1 MNHLPAALRRV
12 FTSFVSLLRRRGRF
26 AVFFFTLFTMFITGV
41 HLHIVQSF
49 FSAPAPVADRAV
61 PPPPEPSMAE
71 PVQARE
77 LVRTWEGEIRKG
89 AGLAENL
96 ADAGLT
102 PNQIREMVDGV
113 APVLDLR
120 RIQAKK
126 PFTVSFGPDGEP
138 LRFTYQ
144 TSLLEEVVLEKEGD
158 RWKVGHKRIAAQ
170 TRVETVAGTI
180 DSSLFESLSRL
191 GERDQLTVGFVDIF
205 AWDIDFSNEL
215 QKGDTFRI
223 VVEKLY
229 RDGRFLTY
237 GRILAAEYRDR
248 DELHQAFFFPSPDD
262 RGDYY
267 TPEGKSLRKTFLR
280 APVSYNRISS
290 GYGRRLHPIL
300 RRVQPHRGI
309 DYAAP
314 AGTPVWAP
322 ADGTVVSTTRDRTN
336 GRRIVVRHP
345 NGYTTYYLHLSRF
358 ARGIRK
364 GTKVRQKQVIGYVGS
379 SGRSTG
385 PHLDYRMKKGGRWV
399 NPLKQKFPPGEP
411 LPETRLAEFSRYQ
424 EWLTGRLSSP
434 PGLFLAGADSPG
446 P

>member
-12 FTSFVSLLRRRGRF
+12 SVSFFTLLRRRGRF
-26 AVFFFTLFTMFITGV
+26 AVFFFTLFTMFLTGI
-41 HLHIVQSF
+41 HIHIVQTF
-49 FSAPAPVADRAV
+49 FAATAPVAEQAAAPAPETSLAK
-61 PPPPEPSMAE
+61 

-77 LVRTWEGEIRKG
+77 LVRTWKGEIRKG
-89 AGLAENL
+89 TGLAENL

-102 PNQIREMVDGV
+102 PAQIGEMVDGV

-126 PFTVSFGPDGEP
+126 PFTVAFGPDGEP

-144 TSLLEEVVLEKEGD
+144 TSLLEEVVLERRGES
-158 RWKVGHKRIAAQ
+158 WEVGHKRIAAQ
-170 TRVETVAGTI
+170 TRVETITGTI
-180 DSSLFESLSRL
+180 DSSLFESLSHL
-191 GERDQLTVGFVDIF
+191 GERDRLTVDFVDIF

-223 VVEKLY
+223 VVEKMY

-237 GRILAAEYRDR
+237 GRVLGAEYRDR
-248 DELHQAFFFPSPDD
+248 DELHQAFFFPYPDD

-280 APVSYNRISS
+280 APVSYSRISS
-290 GYGRRLHPIL
+290 GYGRRLHPVL
-300 RRVQPHRGI
+300 RRVQSHRGI

-322 ADGTVVSTTRDRTN
+322 ADGTVVSATRDRTN
-336 GRRIVVRHP
+336 GRKVVLRHP

-358 ARGIRK
+358 GRGIRK

-424 EWLTGRLSSP
+424 EWLTGELSTP
-434 PGLFLAGADSPG
+434 PGLFLADTVSSRP
-446 P
+446 